1 MSRIRSVHPE
11 QWSDEQFVS
20 CSPIARLLAI
30 SIRNETDD
38 NGIFEWNLFR
48 LKVRLLP
55 ADNCEIAA
63 LLAELLASNQIIRYE
78 IEGKTYGLIRNFQRF
93 QRPKEPSFKYPLPP
107 TSISL
112 PQGYSFRKEGPSRP
126 DTSPVL
132 PQDFGT
138 TSPALP
144 LDFGKVVADVVVV
157 GGVKVENTCAAAP
170 HDDEPEGF
178 ANCWNAYPKR
188 EGGNSRK
195 AAVNAYRARI
205 KQGATPADLL
215 AGVGRYAFFIRA
227 KGQEGT
233 AFVKQASSFFG
244 TGEHW
249 REAWAIETAVKS
261 EAEAWSEGLL

>member
-1 MSRIRSVHPE
+1 MARIRSVHPE

-20 CSPIARLLAI
+20 CTPLARLLAFG
-30 SIRNETDD
+30 IRNEADD

-48 LKVRLLP
+48 LKVRILP
-55 ADNCEIAA
+55 GDNCDIAA

-78 IEGKTYGLIRNFQRF
+78 IEGKAYGLIRNFQRF

-112 PQGYSFRKEGPSRP
+112 DQGYSFRKEGPSRP
-126 DTSPVL
+126 DISPAL

-144 LDFGKVVADVVVV
+144 QDFGKVVADVVVV
-157 GGVKVENTCAAAP
+157 GVVKENTCAVAP

-178 ANCWNAYPKR
+178 ANSWNAYPKR

-195 AAVNAYRARI
+195 EAVKTYRARI
-205 KQGATPADLL
+205 KQGATPDDLL
-215 AGVGRYAFFIRA
+215 AGVERYAAFIRA

-244 TGEHW
+244 PGEHW

-261 EAEAWSEGLL
+261 EAWSEGLL